1 MAEMNKSNEL
11 LFFVHIPKTGGSSVN
26 AHLRDKFSNGVEH
39 VESSISN
46 PEKFFE
52 ICGHA
57 KWISGH
63 VHFPIAKDR
72 LLASTS
78 RPVRFFSC
86 VRDPARQVMS
96 HLNWLIEIQNRTK
109 KFFYDHPVNI
119 QEISHEVRSLGV
131 KDERQIMYL
140 LLKYRGLLLNTQC
153 SLILGGEQNI
163 DRDSIAQT
171 IEQFDY
177 IGTDKN
183 YDTLIHQMTGQ
194 YPNRIYRKNFSKYHF
209 DTKLFESEEI
219 RDFLNAYNALD
230 DLLYS
235 LANQSY
241 K

>member
-1 MAEMNKSNEL
+1 MAEMNKSDEL

-26 AHLRDKFSNGVEH
+26 AHLRNNFSNGVEH

-46 PEKFFE
+46 PEKFLA
-52 ICGHA
+52 ICARA

-63 VHFPIAKDR
+63 VHFPIAKER

-119 QEISHEVRSLGV
+119 QEISHEVCSLGV

-163 DRDSIAQT
+163 NRDSIAQT

-177 IGTDKN
+177 IGTDQN
-183 YDTLIHQMTGQ
+183 YDTLVHRMTGKHPTQ
-194 YPNRIYRKNFSKYHF
+194 IYRKNSAKYHF
-209 DTKLFESEEI
+209 DTKLFDSEEVQY
-219 RDFLNAYNALD
+219 FLKIHNALD
-230 DLLYS
+230 DILYCF
-235 LANQSY
+235 ANEPHS
-241 K
+241 